1 MRLTYEEKNTPAV
14 SARFWQEASYKGHKI
29 KLMQDESAESPDSW
43 EDDAAFLV
51 GYHRDFTVERD
62 DIITKEDLQEYFGEN
77 KKIPQLKEYHIFG
90 LEAYIHSGVVLAL
103 SHEGNFPDRQW
114 DVSQLGAVLI
124 SKKEARSRKKAKEL
138 EQALIETWNQYLS
151 GDIWGYIIEDKNG
164 EVVGSCWG
172 FYGIEDAEREA
183 LQAISG

>member
-1 MRLTYEEKNTPAV
+1 
-14 SARFWQEASYKGHKI
+14 
-29 KLMQDESAESPDSW
+29 
-43 EDDAAFLV
+43 
-51 GYHRDFTVERD
+51 
-62 DIITKEDLQEYFGEN
+62 
-77 KKIPQLKEYHIFG
+77 
-90 LEAYIHSGVVLAL
+90 VVLAL

-138 EQALIETWNQYLS
+138 VQALIETWNQYLS